1 MVYNVN
7 KGILIYPDQ
16 TQFYGNNLHCLEKSD
31 LVAYVTDQGAVVDGG
46 RDRGKSPVIC
56 SYMCSKG

>member
-1 MVYNVN
+1 MHYIHLGGAITLGYNVN

-31 LVAYVTDQGAVVDGG
+31 LVAYVTDQGAVVD
-46 RDRGKSPVIC
+46 
-56 SYMCSKG
+56 